1 MFFQTTDA
9 LSNVCSG
16 EFDRPVGGEL
26 EKKFQTFAGVVL
38 INLYASNGT
47 SDAISANKWW
57 R

>member
-26 EKKFQTFAGVVL
+26 EKTFQTFAGVVL
-38 INLYASNGT
+38 INMYTSNGT
-47 SDAISANKWW
+47 STSMKCKVG
-57 R
+57 